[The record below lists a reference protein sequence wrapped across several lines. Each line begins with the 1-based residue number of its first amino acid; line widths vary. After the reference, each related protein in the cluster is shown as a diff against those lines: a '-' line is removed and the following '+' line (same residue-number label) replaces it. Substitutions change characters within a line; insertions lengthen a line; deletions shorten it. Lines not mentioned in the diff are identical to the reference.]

1 MKIAHSHKKIANL
14 ESLYTKWLIRWE
26 CWPEWILTL
35 KGKRRKREARLYML
49 HKEYPLLIITGIA
62 VVRADDDRIDWQ
74 TIISR
79 DCG

>member
-1 MKIAHSHKKIANL
+1 
-14 ESLYTKWLIRWE
+14 
-26 CWPEWILTL
+26 
-35 KGKRRKREARLYML
+35 ML